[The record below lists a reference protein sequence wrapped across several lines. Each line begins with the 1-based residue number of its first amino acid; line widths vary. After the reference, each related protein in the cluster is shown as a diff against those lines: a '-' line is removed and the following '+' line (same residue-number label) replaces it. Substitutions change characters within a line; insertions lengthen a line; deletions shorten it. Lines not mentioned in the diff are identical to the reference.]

1 MLAVG
6 TYTVS
11 GTDADASGDTGTFSY
26 VLTVGPSTIAQASP
40 TGGSTTVDNSKSFT
54 DQLSV
59 TGNNGAVTYTQVST
73 TSALVAVNATGAV
86 SVSGVLAVGTYTVSG
101 TDADASGDTGTFSY
115 VLTVGPSTIA
125 QASPTGGS
133 TTVDNSK
140 SFTDQLSVT
149 GNNGAVTYTQVSTT
163 SALVAVNATGAVSVS
178 GVLAVGTYTVSGTD
192 ADASGDT
199 GTFSYVLTG
208 GSTIAQAS
216 PTSGL
221 DHRRQLEVL
230 HRPAQ
235 RHRQQRRRHLHPG
248 LDHQRA
254 GRGERHRRRVGVGR
268 ARGGHLHRQRHRR

>member
-1 MLAVG
+1 M
-6 TYTVS
+6 
-11 GTDADASGDTGTFSY
+11 
-26 VLTVGPSTIAQASP
+26 
-40 TGGSTTVDNSKSFT
+40 
-54 DQLSV
+54 
-59 TGNNGAVTYTQVST
+59 
-73 TSALVAVNATGAV
+73 

-199 GTFSYVLTG
+199 GTWRFTLTIG
-208 GSTIAQAS
+208 GTATRSVSFAANGGTGTMADETAS
-216 PTSGL
+216 VPTAL
-221 DHRRQLEVL
+221 TRNRFT
-230 HRPAQ
+230 
-235 RHRQQRRRHLHPG
+235 
-248 LDHQRA
+248 RA
-254 GRGERHRRRVGVGR
+254 GYTFTRWNTAANGKGLSYANGATYAFAASVTLYAQWRVNPRRAIHVVTFKANGGRGAMAAER
-268 ARGGHLHRQRHRR
+268 ARAATALTPIHSRAPGTPSRGGTPPRTAGA